1 MTDAAGSPNIRLGSK
16 ADTNTP
22 VLGDDGYVRWII
34 NSAEDVTELMK
45 LRATVSAAA
54 KPAGSLVS

>member
-34 NSAEDVTELMK
+34 SRAEDVTELMT
-45 LRATVSAAA
+45 LRETLSGTA
-54 KPAGSLVS
+54 KPLD